1 MASLIDVLD
10 VEARGGDVFVGP
22 SSGLME
28 HLFGGHLL
36 GQSVVAAGRTVEDRA
51 VNSLHGYFLLAGDGR
66 RPIQYEVERTR
77 DGGSFSSR
85 RVIGSQ
91 DGRVIWVADV
101 SFHRGA
107 KGFERAEDAP
117 DAKAPEEL
125 PSFMEGMRSSMGA
138 GSEWEDFE
146 VRWGGPWPPNGEAP
160 ANHPARNYFWFRTS
174 LDVAEDPVMNAAVLA
189 YISDLTFLTPVLL
202 PHRAFM
208 WTPGLHVTSLDHAIW
223 FHRPFSVNEWLLYD
237 QRSPI
242 ASNGR
247 GLALGSISAPDRG
260 RVVSTAQEG
269 LVRIQ
274 S

>member
-1 MASLIDVLD
+1 MVRI
-10 VEARGGDVFVGP
+10 
-22 SSGLME
+22 
-28 HLFGGHLL
+28 
-36 GQSVVAAGRTVEDRA
+36 
-51 VNSLHGYFLLAGDGR
+51 
-66 RPIQYEVERTR
+66 ERTR

-107 KGFERAEDAP
+107 KGFEHADDAP
-117 DAKAPEEL
+117 EAKAPEEL

-146 VRWGGPWPPNGEAP
+146 VRWGGPWPPSGEAP
-160 ANHPARNYFWFRTS
+160 ENHPARTYFWFRTK
-174 LDVAEDPVMNAAVLA
+174 LDVADDPVMNAAVLA

-237 QRSPI
+237 QQSPI